1 MKEICA
7 IVGNRDIEPFIPVL
21 VSCIARPAEV
31 PDCVHK
37 LGATTFVQNVEAP
50 ALSIM
55 VPLLIRGLR
64 ERATAVKRKSALIID
79 NMAKLVDNPSDAA
92 VFLPRLLPGL
102 EKVSQEVP
110 DPECRSVA
118 SKARDTLLKL
128 VQDPAAAAPAEA
140 HDFKVCFLL
149 CIRQLLLVLS
159 LLCQLL
165 SSFAE
170 CRSACGALCTPI
182 RAVPCMPSLAVC
194 GRTKTASW
202 SCRVLCCCLIMS
214 CPLQV
219 VLPVLKDIEA
229 KHSKAS
235 LGSVSSS
242 ITTVT
247 LEYVAAMCST
257 LIQVKN
263 FDIEDWETVRLSCP
277 CRPSA
282 AALAN
287 LQ

>member
-1 MKEICA
+1 M
-7 IVGNRDIEPFIPVL
+7 GNRDIEPFIPVL

-79 NMAKLVDNPSDAA
+79 NMAKLVDNPADAA

-140 HDFKVCFLL
+140 HDFKVGCSRHCL
-149 CIRQLLLVLS
+149 CHTSILWVS
-159 LLCQLL
+159 
-165 SSFAE
+165 
-170 CRSACGALCTPI
+170 P
-182 RAVPCMPSLAVC
+182 
-194 GRTKTASW
+194 
-202 SCRVLCCCLIMS
+202 
-214 CPLQV
+214 
-219 VLPVLKDIEA
+219 
-229 KHSKAS
+229 AS
-235 LGSVSSS
+235 LTCSKCWLLAALVVCALSVPRPLDMS
-242 ITTVT
+242 IDNF
-247 LEYVAAMCST
+247 VAAAGC
-257 LIQVKN
+257 
-263 FDIEDWETVRLSCP
+263 
-277 CRPSA
+277 A
-282 AALAN
+282 AGAEGH
-287 LQ
+287 

>member
-1 MKEICA
+1 MKEICS

-79 NMAKLVDNPSDAA
+79 NMAKLVDNPADAA

-140 HDFKVCFLL
+140 HDFKVCISL
-149 CIRQLLLVLS
+149 CILCPAVSNGLLQSFALVTSCMLSRDSWFSWRHHLQLLMWCSCV
-159 LLCQLL
+159 LL
-165 SSFAE
+165 SAGCAARAE
-170 CRSACGALCTPI
+170 GHRGQAQQGRPGRSVI
-182 RAVPCMPSLAVC
+182 SY
-194 GRTKTASW
+194 
-202 SCRVLCCCLIMS
+202 
-214 CPLQV
+214 
-219 VLPVLKDIEA
+219 
-229 KHSKAS
+229 H
-235 LGSVSSS
+235 
-242 ITTVT
+242 
-247 LEYVAAMCST
+247 
-257 LIQVKN
+257 
-263 FDIEDWETVRLSCP
+263 
-277 CRPSA
+277 
-282 AALAN
+282 
-287 LQ
+287 

>member
-1 MKEICA
+1 MKEICG

-64 ERATAVKRKSALIID
+64 ERATAVKRKAALIID

-140 HDFKVCFLL
+140 HDFKVCLIWL
-149 CIRQLLLVLS
+149 PDVI
-159 LLCQLL
+159 
-165 SSFAE
+165 
-170 CRSACGALCTPI
+170 
-182 RAVPCMPSLAVC
+182 PCL
-194 GRTKTASW
+194 
-202 SCRVLCCCLIMS
+202 
-214 CPLQV
+214 
-219 VLPVLKDIEA
+219 
-229 KHSKAS
+229 
-235 LGSVSSS
+235 
-242 ITTVT
+242 
-247 LEYVAAMCST
+247 CST
-257 LIQVKN
+257 HVYAVLRQAPLFVHPR
-263 FDIEDWETVRLSCP
+263 VPR
-277 CRPSA
+277 
-282 AALAN
+282 
-287 LQ
+287 QM

>member
-1 MKEICA
+1 MIDRRLKTCRLALSFLAVAAVDCMRQREPPKSLRALLQTAATKTMKEVCG

-64 ERATAVKRKSALIID
+64 ERATAVKRKAALIID

-92 VFLPRLLPGL
+92 LFLPRLLPGL

-140 HDFKVCFLL
+140 HDFKVCFACLSEFCMQCL
-149 CIRQLLLVLS
+149 RPCI
-159 LLCQLL
+159 
-165 SSFAE
+165 F
-170 CRSACGALCTPI
+170 
-182 RAVPCMPSLAVC
+182 
-194 GRTKTASW
+194 
-202 SCRVLCCCLIMS
+202 CCCSDLEG
-214 CPLQV
+214 CV
-219 VLPVLKDIEA
+219 A
-229 KHSKAS
+229 K
-235 LGSVSSS
+235 
-242 ITTVT
+242 
-247 LEYVAAMCST
+247 
-257 LIQVKN
+257 
-263 FDIEDWETVRLSCP
+263 
-277 CRPSA
+277 
-282 AALAN
+282 
-287 LQ
+287 

>member
-1 MKEICA
+1 MGKPRQSSPSSRCSSA
-7 IVGNRDIEPFIPVL
+7 ASRG
-21 VSCIARPAEV
+21 PAEV

-79 NMAKLVDNPSDAA
+79 NMAKLVDNPADAA

-140 HDFKVCFLL
+140 HDFKVGCSRHCL
-149 CIRQLLLVLS
+149 CHTVLCVTCLS
-159 LLCQLL
+159 DLL
-165 SSFAE
+165 SAGCLSGLCARSVPRPPDKKCQCCCGC
-170 CRSACGALCTPI
+170 CR
-182 RAVPCMPSLAVC
+182 
-194 GRTKTASW
+194 
-202 SCRVLCCCLIMS
+202 LCCQC
-214 CPLQV
+214 
-219 VLPVLKDIEA
+219 
-229 KHSKAS
+229 
-235 LGSVSSS
+235 
-242 ITTVT
+242 
-247 LEYVAAMCST
+247 
-257 LIQVKN
+257 
-263 FDIEDWETVRLSCP
+263 
-277 CRPSA
+277 
-282 AALAN
+282 
-287 LQ
+287 

>member
-1 MKEICA
+1 MRSQDASLLQTAGTKAMKEICG

-79 NMAKLVDNPSDAA
+79 NMAKLVDNPADAA

-140 HDFKVCFLL
+140 HDFKVC
-149 CIRQLLLVLS
+149 S
-159 LLCQLL
+159 LPLPLPHQ
-165 SSFAE
+165 
-170 CRSACGALCTPI
+170 P
-182 RAVPCMPSLAVC
+182 VC
-194 GRTKTASW
+194 HLPAQPAGVAGRW
-202 SCRVLCCCLIMS
+202 
-214 CPLQV
+214 
-219 VLPVLKDIEA
+219 LP
-229 KHSKAS
+229 
-235 LGSVSSS
+235 
-242 ITTVT
+242 
-247 LEYVAAMCST
+247 
-257 LIQVKN
+257 
-263 FDIEDWETVRLSCP
+263 
-277 CRPSA
+277 
-282 AALAN
+282 
-287 LQ
+287 

>member
-1 MKEICA
+1 M
-7 IVGNRDIEPFIPVL
+7 GNRDIEPFIPVL

-79 NMAKLVDNPSDAA
+79 NMAKLVDNPADAA

-140 HDFKVCFLL
+140 HDFKVCS
-149 CIRQLLLVLS
+149 LLLPLPHQS
-159 LLCQLL
+159 
-165 SSFAE
+165 
-170 CRSACGALCTPI
+170 
-182 RAVPCMPSLAVC
+182 VC
-194 GRTKTASW
+194 HLTAQPAGVASRW
-202 SCRVLCCCLIMS
+202 
-214 CPLQV
+214 
-219 VLPVLKDIEA
+219 LPWWCVC
-229 KHSKAS
+229 
-235 LGSVSSS
+235 SVSAQASGH
-242 ITTVT
+242 V
-247 LEYVAAMCST
+247 Y
-257 LIQVKN
+257 
-263 FDIEDWETVRLSCP
+263 
-277 CRPSA
+277 
-282 AALAN
+282 
-287 LQ
+287 

>member
-1 MKEICA
+1 M
-7 IVGNRDIEPFIPVL
+7 GNRDIEPFIPVL

-79 NMAKLVDNPSDAA
+79 NMAKLVDNPTDAA

-128 VQDPAAAAPAEA
+128 VQDPLPLPPLRPTTSRCAIFATA
-140 HDFKVCFLL
+140 L
-149 CIRQLLLVLS
+149 CVQHHLMCHLATAFALADSLLV
-159 LLCQLL
+159 
-165 SSFAE
+165 A
-170 CRSACGALCTPI
+170 G
-182 RAVPCMPSLAVC
+182 
-194 GRTKTASW
+194 
-202 SCRVLCCCLIMS
+202 
-214 CPLQV
+214 
-219 VLPVLKDIEA
+219 LP
-229 KHSKAS
+229 
-235 LGSVSSS
+235 
-242 ITTVT
+242 
-247 LEYVAAMCST
+247 
-257 LIQVKN
+257 
-263 FDIEDWETVRLSCP
+263 
-277 CRPSA
+277 
-282 AALAN
+282 
-287 LQ
+287 

>member
-1 MKEICA
+1 MKEICG

-140 HDFKVCFLL
+140 HDFKVCSCLPFHVWDDSLNDVCNPTSYLCLYLL
-149 CIRQLLLVLS
+149 TTQSSPDSSGS
-159 LLCQLL
+159 L
-165 SSFAE
+165 
-170 CRSACGALCTPI
+170 
-182 RAVPCMPSLAVC
+182 
-194 GRTKTASW
+194 
-202 SCRVLCCCLIMS
+202 
-214 CPLQV
+214 
-219 VLPVLKDIEA
+219 
-229 KHSKAS
+229 
-235 LGSVSSS
+235 
-242 ITTVT
+242 
-247 LEYVAAMCST
+247 
-257 LIQVKN
+257 
-263 FDIEDWETVRLSCP
+263 
-277 CRPSA
+277 
-282 AALAN
+282 
-287 LQ
+287 